1 MDKVTHSLS
10 LLVLL
15 FAISGL
21 LIGLVYWLF
30 ALYQDRPSRNANWL
44 LTLQL
49 SADDLGGFGY
59 GRLALISLLSLFL
72 EMQMIRWISRTGAVN
87 STELRLGN
95 RLRGAFPR
103 KGLQDSERNLFQF
116 NA

>member
-1 MDKVTHSLS
+1 M
-10 LLVLL
+10 
-15 FAISGL
+15 ISEG
-21 LIGLVYWLF
+21 
-30 ALYQDRPSRNANWL
+30 AAE
-44 LTLQL
+44 
-49 SADDLGGFGY
+49 GFTVHPKE
-59 GRLALISLLSLFL
+59 LA
-72 EMQMIRWISRTGAVN
+72 QMIRWISRTGAVN